1 LSQARGVDVPQKD
14 LYHDAVR
21 NALIKDGWTI
31 THDPLYLP
39 LGRRKVIID
48 LAADAP
54 LGAEKEGRKIAVE
67 IKSFVGASTITDLER
82 AFGQMF
88 IYTSVLE
95 EEEPERLLYL
105 ALTDKTYAN
114 VFDET
119 AMLRLLTRA
128 QARLLL
134 FDAEQEV
141 ITEWIETT

>member
-1 LSQARGVDVPQKD
+1 
-14 LYHDAVR
+14 
-21 NALIKDGWTI
+21 
-31 THDPLYLP
+31 
-39 LGRRKVIID
+39 

-67 IKSFVGASTITDLER
+67 IKSFVGSSTITDLER

-105 ALTDKTYAN
+105 ALTDKTYAD
-114 VFDET
+114 VFDEA

-128 QARLLL
+128 RARLLL